1 MFKHHRKTLA
11 ALLGIL
17 SLSGQAAVAAEWPTK
32 PITLVAP
39 FTPGGTTDLVAR
51 AVAAQLQQQ
60 LGQAVV
66 VENRPGAGGTV
77 GAAMVSRAAPD
88 GYTLLLAN
96 VGHTAAAAL
105 YKTLSYNFETDL
117 QSITSVAYVPNVLIV
132 NKSLPVNTVA
142 EFLDYVKQRPGD
154 VNYGSAGIGSTQHL
168 SGELLK
174 STAKLDA
181 QHIPYK
187 GASPMMSDLIGGR
200 LAFALD
206 SAGSAAAQIAGG
218 NVKALGVTT
227 MTRASAFPNLPTLDE
242 AGVPGYAMTTWYS
255 LAAPK
260 GLPDDIEAKIHHA
273 VVKAMQ
279 DPQMKKV
286 LEGMAAEP
294 GGTDPAE
301 FKEFV
306 LEEGRRWVELVSS
319 SAIAQD

>member
-1 MFKHHRKTLA
+1 MWKHSIKAGAGLLA
-11 ALLGIL
+11 VLGL
-17 SLSGQAAVAAEWPTK
+17 MGQPAVSAEWPAK

-39 FTPGGTTDLVAR
+39 FTPGGTTDLMAR
-51 AVAAQLQQQ
+51 AIAQQLQNE
-60 LGQAVV
+60 LGQTVV
-66 VENRPGAGGTV
+66 VENKPGAGGTV
-77 GAAMVSRAAPD
+77 GAAYVARSAPD

-96 VGHTAAAAL
+96 VGHAAAAAL
-105 YKTLSYNFETDL
+105 YKTLTYDFQTDL
-117 QSITSVAYVPNVLIV
+117 DSITSVAYVPNVLIV

-142 EFLDYVKQRPGD
+142 ELVEYIRQRPGE

-174 STAKLDA
+174 SSAKLDA
-181 QHIPYK
+181 EHVPYK

-227 MTRASAFPNLPTLDE
+227 LKRASAFPDLPTLDE
-242 AGVPGYAMTTWYS
+242 AGVPGYSMTTWYS

-260 GLPDDIEAKIHHA
+260 GLPPEVETKIYQA
-273 VVKAMQ
+273 VVKAMKNPAMQ
-279 DPQMKKV
+279 KT

-294 GGTDPAE
+294 GGTPPDE
-301 FKEFV
+301 FKKFV
-306 LEEGRRWVELVSS
+306 VDESRRWVDLVSS
-319 SAIAQD
+319 SAIAKN